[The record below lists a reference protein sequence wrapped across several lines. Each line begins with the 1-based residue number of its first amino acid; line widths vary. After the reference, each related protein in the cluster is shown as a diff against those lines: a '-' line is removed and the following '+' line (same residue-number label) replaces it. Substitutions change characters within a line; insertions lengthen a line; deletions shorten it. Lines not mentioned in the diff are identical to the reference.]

1 MSKLIEAIESVNIQ
15 LTQAGLPR
23 YDQVVE
29 LLQAA
34 EKKLET
40 MQHYHGGTAAQSI
53 EAFRA
58 KINMNLQNF
67 PYP

>member
-34 EKKLET
+34 EKKLEA

-58 KINMNLQNF
+58 KINTTLQNF